1 MSSLPERKILPHEV
15 PSWVNAGE
23 TFFITIC
30 CKPRGK
36 NQLCVPS
43 VRSAIWETNHHL
55 QIHHAWYC
63 RLMLLMP
70 DHLHAML
77 TFPHDRPMKR
87 VIRNFKSFIARNT
100 NVVWQSGFFDHR
112 LRSQEHQN
120 ETWHYIMS
128 NPVRQNLCPPEHDW
142 EYVWK
147 PQ

>member
-1 MSSLPERKILPHEV
+1 
-15 PSWVNAGE
+15 
-23 TFFITIC
+23 
-30 CKPRGK
+30 
-36 NQLCVPS
+36 
-43 VRSAIWETNHHL
+43 
-55 QIHHAWYC
+55 
-63 RLMLLMP
+63 
-70 DHLHAML
+70 ML

-120 ETWHYIMS
+120 KTWHYIMN
-128 NPVRQNLCPPEHDW
+128 NPARQNLCPPDHDW